1 MTTTT
6 TAAQILGITGDITE
20 CEHCGRRGLRKT
32 VVLRLIDATGD
43 ASEPVHYGSECAA
56 RALDI
61 SGGAREVTRAAKA
74 ALVATLR
81 AAREGY
87 QRIAERHSRL
97 VEVVDGKV
105 RWTRPALLDNAAKGI
120 PDAAR
125 RVDVEQVDAEPGD
138 AGRAAFHRIRD
149 IVHLHV
155 EEDAVPPVFQ
165 PGDERRAGRV
175 EQFHADLQPARNPF
189 KRPDQRFRGRCIR
202 AVQRH
207 HDAARRFI
215 PRECQTYRLPF
226 GRVTAPGAPASA
238 GTRS

>member
-87 QRIAERHSRL
+87 QRIAERHSRF

-105 RWTRPALLDNAAKGI
+105 RWTRPALLDHAAKGI

-125 RVDVEQVDAEPGD
+125 RVDAIRHHAAQVE
-138 AGRAAFHRIRD
+138 AAAAVGFRS
-149 IVHLHV
+149 L
-155 EEDAVPPVFQ
+155 DAVE
-165 PGDERRAGRV
+165 GWLRREG
-175 EQFHADLQPARNPF
+175 FL
-189 KRPDQRFRGRCIR
+189 I
-202 AVQRH
+202 
-207 HDAARRFI
+207 
-215 PRECQTYRLPF
+215 
-226 GRVTAPGAPASA
+226 
-238 GTRS
+238 